1 MLEICLNNK
10 YFKDMNNP
18 FLTNDHNNA
27 DSDLNLTITENAIKR
42 LQVIF
47 ESENDKVFRVKISGG
62 GCSGFQY
69 DFDMDSKFDD
79 NDFTI
84 PAGDITVAVDKQCM
98 ELINNGE
105 IDFINSLTGQYFVIN
120 NPNATDSCGC
130 GSSFSV

>member
-1 MLEICLNNK
+1 
-10 YFKDMNNP
+10 MNNP
-18 FLTNDHNNA
+18 FLTNETANNA
-27 DSDLNLTITENAIKR
+27 GNDYNLTITESAVKR

-47 ESENDKVFRVKISGG
+47 NDENDKVFRVKISGG

-120 NPNATDSCGC
+120 NPNATASCGC